1 MAKKPPVI
9 GAMGAD
15 HVAVA
20 ASWIPIGVDE
30 IEQLDNSRRFAD
42 TAASWIDAKL
52 YAWLKAYRGAPLT
65 PRQLADWAGWSRRQA
80 GYLLDTVE
88 SQRADWGER
97 FGGDPPMRLY
107 GVQTETQSGP
117 AEVNNG
123 DGLQDQVGRNWAASE
138 PQVGRNWAD
147 RARSSSIQ
155 VQPQPQIQEKTAD
168 PNPPEK
174 PKKKKAKVIASAEAL
189 DLWADLVALRHKHRP
204 GAAASLSM
212 DPKMGRDLDDALTW
226 ASAPQI
232 LHAYD
237 WWMRSVDCEWYQTR
251 RVDIDTFSRPR
262 KLGGF
267 VRSASEW
274 DHATEQAE
282 IRRVELERESCPF

>member
-15 HVAVA
+15 HAAVA

-42 TAASWIDAKL
+42 TAASWTDAKL

-88 SQRADWGER
+88 AQRADWDER
-97 FGGDPPMRLY
+97 FGSGPPMRFN

-117 AEVNNG
+117 VEVNNG
-123 DGLQDQVGRNWAASE
+123 EGLHGQLGRNWAASE

-155 VQPQPQIQEKTAD
+155 VQPQPQTQEKTAD
-168 PNPPEK
+168 PPP
-174 PKKKKAKVIASAEAL
+174 PKKAKKKAKTIASPEA
-189 DLWADLVALRHKHRP
+189 VALWSQLMEVRHQHRP
-204 GAAASLSM
+204 GAGATLSIN
-212 DPKMGRDLDDALTW
+212 PKMGRDLDDALTW

-237 WWMRSVDCEWYQTR
+237 WWMRSAECQWWRDR
-251 RVDIDTFSRPR
+251 PKIDIDTFTRPS